1 MLVLLEAAPGTE
13 ADLPAD
19 RCQGTAADADTD
31 AASDANA
38 ADANA
43 ADARAADVDSYH
55 ITYAD
60 TNTNTYKTYIS

>member
-1 MLVLLEAAPGTE
+1 MGAAVEAAPGTE

-31 AASDANA
+31 AVS
-38 ADANA
+38 DANA